1 MYQSNAQTSEAARQ
15 LVWSRPKRQ
24 NFFLNV
30 RLMSKLSLPELV
42 CIAASQKLSANLRA
56 AALRVL
62 TGIAPVEVTKGQHY
76 AARRILVRKHFAI

>member
-1 MYQSNAQTSEAARQ
+1 MHQPQVQHSEAAR
-15 LVWSRPKRQ
+15 LHVVSRPKRQ

-30 RLMSKLSLPELV
+30 RLMSKLSTPELV
-42 CIAASQKLSANLRA
+42 CIAASKKMSANLRA

-62 TGIAPVEVTKGQHY
+62 TSIAPVEVTMGLHY

>member
-1 MYQSNAQTSEAARQ
+1 MHQPQVQHSEAAR
-15 LVWSRPKRQ
+15 LHVVSRPKRQ

-30 RLMSKLSLPELV
+30 RLMSKLSTPELV
-42 CIAASQKLSANLRA
+42 CIAASKKMSANLRA

-62 TGIAPVEVTKGQHY
+62 TGIAPVEVTMGLHY

>member
-1 MYQSNAQTSEAARQ
+1 MHQTPVRSSEATRL
-15 LVWSRPKRQ
+15 LVVSRPKRQ

-30 RLMSKLSLPELV
+30 RLMSKLSMPELV
-42 CIAASQKLSANLRA
+42 CIAASKKMSANLRA

-62 TGIAPVEVTKGQHY
+62 TSIAPVEVTMGLHY